1 MGIRRES
8 PDQPLPSLLSV
19 ACALV
24 ARKSC
29 RSHLRLNLLTR
40 TVYTIE
46 VDNVSV
52 AANHAVQRNVVKAAY
67 TFAHLIVH
75 FRVFQIGF
83 FSQLSV
89 FDLLAFGC

>member
-1 MGIRRES
+1 LQLSSRKC
-8 PDQPLPSLLSV
+8 SV
-19 ACALV
+19 AIIDSKTLGSA
-24 ARKSC
+24 ARLT
-29 RSHLRLNLLTR
+29 HLRLNLLTR